1 MPPLYDALHRS
12 GRVKFDHVIFTTN
25 VTSSTGYKKDFVNN
39 NYNPTEIADLTIQKR
54 FAEVW
59 SQLDNH
65 AKVEITSSI
74 SDAIEYVKDLSAAS
88 DHKTEISVFV
98 TGSFHLVGG
107 ALSVLEDASIL

>member
-1 MPPLYDALHRS
+1 M
-12 GRVKFDHVIFTTN
+12 
-25 VTSSTGYKKDFVNN
+25 
-39 NYNPTEIADLTIQKR
+39 
-54 FAEVW
+54 
-59 SQLDNH
+59 
-65 AKVEITSSI
+65 EITSSI